1 MSAFENRLK
10 ASLDKRKEQ
19 GLYRTLKAPN
29 NLIDF
34 CSNDYLGF
42 SRSEELKQRIS
53 QFSVDDYQ
61 RLNGSTGSRL
71 ISGNYAFAEQLEKEI
86 AQFHGVEAGLIFN
99 SGYDANV
106 GLISAIARKTETV
119 FYDELIHASVHDG
132 MRMAQAE
139 CIPFKHNDVTDLE
152 AKLQRADGNP
162 LIVIESVYSMDG
174 DFAPLNELVK
184 LCSKYDARLIVDEAH
199 AVGVFGENGA
209 GRVVELGLEK
219 DVYARVVTFGKALG
233 CHGAIVLGDELL
245 RDYLINFARS
255 FVYTTAMPI
264 HGLIS
269 IKCAYDILSYKK
281 DNKFKISN
289 LYSYFKQKVK
299 TIPELSLIES
309 DSQIQSVIVSGNDR
323 ARQFAAQVQAD
334 GFDVKPLVS
343 PTVPAGTERIRVC
356 IHSFNTKEEID
367 GLVNSL
373 AKAIYNL

>member
-10 ASLDKRKEQ
+10 ASIEKRKEQ
-19 GLYRTLKAPN
+19 GLYRTLKAPSG
-29 NLIDF
+29 LIDF

-42 SRSEELKQRIS
+42 SRSEELKHCIA
-53 QFSVDDYQ
+53 QFSIDDYQ

-86 AQFHGVEAGLIFN
+86 AQFHGAEAGLIFN

-106 GLISAIARKTETV
+106 GLISAIGRKTETI

-132 MRMAQAE
+132 MRMSQAT
-139 CIPFKHNDVTDLE
+139 CIPFKHNDARDLE
-152 AKLQRADGNP
+152 TKLQNADGN
-162 LIVIESVYSMDG
+162 LIIVVESVYSMDG
-174 DFAPLNELVK
+174 DFAPLEELAQ
-184 LCSKYDARLIVDEAH
+184 LCKKYDARLIVDEAH
-199 AVGVFGENGA
+199 AVGMFGKNGA

-219 DVYARVVTFGKALG
+219 DVFARVVTFGKALG

-269 IKCAYDILSYKK
+269 IKCAYDMLSVN
-281 DNKFKISN
+281 DNNLLKSN
-289 LYSYFKQKVK
+289 KLYNCFKQKVK
-299 TIPELSLIES
+299 SNSGLSLIES
-309 DSQIQSVIVSGNDR
+309 DSQIQSVIVPGNDR

-343 PTVPAGTERIRVC
+343 PTVPVGTERVRVC
-356 IHSFNTKEEID
+356 IHTFNTEEEID
-367 GLVNSL
+367 GLVNSM
-373 AKAIYNL
+373 AKATESL